1 MTFLPRTFANDVQMQ
16 HFSFSL
22 LIVSIGVLF
31 LPVPCVATHIDETVF
46 RLPAEHIQAP
56 GGICVA
62 GCKIAG
68 TAVCDLIRFP
78 FDLSALPC
86 QLRFHL
92 MQPQQVTVPT
102 AGKLKTKYRCFVF
115 IFPPALCDGILIAYS
130 LNPSGSICV
139 TITACVAAIASCH
152 CSAPG
157 GQATYRSAPSGC
169 SGRLCQM
176 FDIANGSGALTV
188 ARS

>member
-115 IFPPALCDGILIAYS
+115 IFSSCVMRWNSYITCHFCSFFHFVIICDKLFYEFAECPAGSFLLLPHTHMERCVDLRAEVFLVCHWAS
-130 LNPSGSICV
+130 SFPS
-139 TITACVAAIASCH
+139 
-152 CSAPG
+152 
-157 GQATYRSAPSGC
+157 
-169 SGRLCQM
+169 
-176 FDIANGSGALTV
+176 
-188 ARS
+188 

>member
-1 MTFLPRTFANDVQMQ
+1 MLRSLQDTVPYAFESVQLFLQRFVLRPRVRRTLLPECLLPATDNRFAQKYSQRTFHTAQHLLRIPLHLRKFFILALLMLLWGRDVTSLP
-16 HFSFSL
+16 HVAYL
-22 LIVSIGVLF
+22 LICTKFSVDI
-31 LPVPCVATHIDETVF
+31 VAM
-46 RLPAEHIQAP
+46 R
-56 GGICVA
+56 
-62 GCKIAG
+62 K
-68 TAVCDLIRFP
+68 
-78 FDLSALPC
+78 
-86 QLRFHL
+86 
-92 MQPQQVTVPT
+92 
-102 AGKLKTKYRCFVF
+102 
-115 IFPPALCDGILIAYS
+115 AYS

-152 CSAPG
+152 CSVPG